1 METRVLQRTPSVRVA
16 HHRCDAG
23 PTAQPFDEAHERMSI
38 GLVLAGAFR
47 YRTRTGSGSLGP
59 GSALLGN
66 EGDGYVCSH
75 ELGTGDCCIGYSIA
89 AEVVADVAAGLGLPG
104 PARFQH
110 AVLPPVPAIAGAFAR
125 AVAAAHGA
133 PVAPSTEEAAYDLVA
148 AALRLSSDAPG
159 PALAL
164 RDEQRAADA
173 MRWLDD
179 HAGDDV
185 GLGDAAAAVG
195 VGAFHFLRTFRRV
208 TGVTPHQYLVAARL
222 RRAAALLLGSD
233 RPVTE
238 IAYDAGF
245 GDLSNFIRT
254 FRRATGASPRAFRNA
269 RADRPHVKIRQVRAA
284 ADP

>member
-23 PTAQPFDEAHERMSI
+23 PTARPFDEAHERMSI
-38 GLVLAGAFR
+38 GLVITGAFR
-47 YRTRTGSGSLGP
+47 YRTRAGAASLGP

-66 EGDGYVCSH
+66 AGDGYVCSH

-89 AEVVADVAAGLGLPG
+89 AAIVADVAAGLGRPG
-104 PARFQH
+104 PARFQQ
-110 AVLPPVPAIAGAFAR
+110 AALPPVPAAAGAFAR

-133 PVAPSTEEAAYDLVA
+133 PAAPSTEEAAYDLVA
-148 AALRLSSDAPG
+148 AALSLPEGPRAA

-173 MRWLDD
+173 MRWLDA

-185 GLGDAAAAVG
+185 GLADAAAAVG

-222 RRAAALLLGSD
+222 RRAAGLLLGSD
-233 RPVTE
+233 RPVTD

-254 FRRATGASPRAFRNA
+254 FRRATGASPRAFRQ
-269 RADRPHVKIRQVRAA
+269 HVKIRQVRAA